1 MTDQSTAND
10 TAATVIDHPM
20 DVARSPTVAGD
31 DPGDES
37 RVEELQS
44 SQVDAPS
51 LPSVEELY
59 PALEEAPSNWQST
72 FREIA
77 DLPTHNFI
85 ADGTDSE
92 ATREQCRNIPR
103 LLHTFVQALSR
114 ATGAYIDAKA
124 IWFNYDEPQN
134 LRAYSTITERVQ
146 YYQDEAQVQDD
157 IANLAQ
163 ILCNAQG
170 PFMERR
176 SSLTYP
182 VVYSTPEVRG
192 RPLLPPPHPNAM
204 QRARVFDN
212 FIWLYRVWQGKQNL
226 PWATFAATQQT
237 DTPAIAPARYAP
249 GIDWNFH
256 VTEWPVAE
264 LDRAYSYQL
273 HHQSRVGL
281 GDADSMAHAFQW
293 VVEHVDEP
301 YQLEPII
308 GPEGPL
314 VYGDEAA
321 AYFLANKRHSFPD
334 DAYIQPSAEPRKWFT
349 QEVMQVLAGEIEPDM
364 EELIFW
370 TEVNEKRNPP
380 ERQLKS
386 TDHPLFLMMNLGST
400 SIPEFVELFQV
411 PKFVYDFTLA
421 PQHD

>member
-1 MTDQSTAND
+1 MTNQSTAND

-20 DVARSPTVAGD
+20 DVAQSPTVAGD

-59 PALEEAPSNWQST
+59 PALKEAPSNWQST
-72 FREIA
+72 FCEIA

-85 ADGTDSE
+85 TDGTNSE
-92 ATREQCRNIPR
+92 ATRSLTGNNAEISPDYSI
-103 LLHTFVQALSR
+103 LLFKL
-114 ATGAYIDAKA
+114 YL
-124 IWFNYDEPQN
+124 N
-134 LRAYSTITERVQ
+134 LRAY
-146 YYQDEAQVQDD
+146 
-157 IANLAQ
+157 
-163 ILCNAQG
+163 
-170 PFMERR
+170 
-176 SSLTYP
+176 
-182 VVYSTPEVRG
+182 

-204 QRARVFDN
+204 QCTWVFDN
-212 FIWLYRVWQGKQNL
+212 FIWLYHVWQGKQNL

-237 DTPAIAPARYAP
+237 DTLAIAPACYAP

-256 VTEWPVAE
+256 ITEWPVAK

-281 GDADSMAHAFQW
+281 GDADSMAHMFQW
-293 VVEHVDEP
+293 VVEHVDKP

-308 GPEGPL
+308 GPEGLL

-334 DAYIQPSAEPRKWFT
+334 DTYIQPSAEPRKWFT
-349 QEVMQVLAGEIEPDM
+349 QEVMQVLASEIEPDM

-370 TEVNEKRNPP
+370 MEVNEKRNPL
-380 ERQLKS
+380 E
-386 TDHPLFLMMNLGST
+386 
-400 SIPEFVELFQV
+400 
-411 PKFVYDFTLA
+411 
-421 PQHD
+421 